1 MSELKAIAKKE
12 NIPLARLKRNIS
24 SGRTVILQNSV
35 RGSVPCAVGAG
46 VRTKVNANIGTAPDF
61 CDLREE
67 ATKAR
72 AAVDAGADTLMD
84 LSIAGDLDRI
94 RKKILKFPLPLG
106 TVPVYQAVLESGS
119 LSSLSADRL
128 FRTIEKQAKQ
138 GVDFVTVHCGINRSV
153 VRLIEKSRR
162 VLKVVSRGG
171 SLHARWIKDGAENPL
186 FSEFDYLLELAKK
199 YGLALSLGD
208 GMRPGC
214 QADALDAIQL
224 TELKNLG
231 KLVVRA
237 RKAGVPV
244 IVEGPGHM
252 PFDTIASHIRYEKK
266 VCHQAPYY
274 VLGPIPTDIAAGYDH
289 IAGAIGGAVAAGA
302 GADFLCYVTPAEHLA
317 LPDADD
323 VYEGVAAFRVAARIG
338 DSSKGIN
345 DGSDLKISRARAS
358 LDWEG
363 QFAHMLFPEKA
374 RKIREKR
381 PPHNPKVCSMCGDLC
396 AIKLSSF

>member
-1 MSELKAIAKKE
+1 MNALKEIAKKE

-24 SGRTVILQNSV
+24 AGRAVVLQNSV
-35 RGSVPCAVGAG
+35 RGSVPCAIGSG

-61 CDLREE
+61 CDLKEE
-67 ATKAR
+67 VAKAK
-72 AAVDAGADTLMD
+72 AAIEAGADTLMD

-94 RKKILKFPLPLG
+94 RKRILKFPVPVG

-119 LSSLSADRL
+119 LSSLTADGL
-128 FRTIEKQAKQ
+128 FRTIENHAKQ
-138 GVDFVTVHCGINRSV
+138 GVDFITVHCGINRSV

-162 VLKVVSRGG
+162 VLRVVSRGG
-171 SLHARWIKDGAENPL
+171 SLHARWIKDGEENPL
-186 FSEFDYLLELAKK
+186 FSEFDYLLDIAKR

-214 QADALDAIQL
+214 QADALDNIQL
-224 TELKNLG
+224 AELKNLG
-231 KLVVRA
+231 RLVVRA
-237 RKAGVPV
+237 RKVGVSA
-244 IVEGPGHM
+244 IVEGPGHV
-252 PFDTIASHIRYEKK
+252 PFNKISAHIRYEKK

-317 LPDADD
+317 LPDVQD
-323 VYEGVAAFRVAARIG
+323 VYDGVAAFKVAARIG
-338 DSSKGIN
+338 DSVKGIR
-345 DGSDLKISRARAS
+345 DDSDLEISKARAS
-358 LDWEG
+358 LDWDG
-363 QFAHMLFPEKA
+363 QFKHMLFPDKA

-381 PPHNPKVCSMCGDLC
+381 PPHDPKVCSMCGDLC
-396 AIKLSSF
+396 AIKLSRF